1 MAIAELLD
9 LGSER
14 QTWTRE
20 QGYDRRRSEREPKCE
35 RAMLAASSED
45 GFQRLLGVELLDISA
60 EGYGVF
66 CTEHIPTGEPCTIF
80 RDELH
85 PGRTSGVVARVAET
99 DGGYILG
106 ISTCD
111 LLAA

>member
-14 QTWTRE
+14 ETWTRE
-20 QGYDRRRSEREPKCE
+20 TGYDRRRSEREPTCE
-35 RAMLAASSED
+35 RAMLASTSAD
-45 GFQRLLGVELLDISA
+45 GFQRLIGVEMLDISA

-66 CTEHIPTGEPCTIF
+66 CTDQVPVGEPCTIF

-85 PGRTSGVVARVAET
+85 LGRTAGVITRVAET

-106 ISTCD
+106 ISTCE